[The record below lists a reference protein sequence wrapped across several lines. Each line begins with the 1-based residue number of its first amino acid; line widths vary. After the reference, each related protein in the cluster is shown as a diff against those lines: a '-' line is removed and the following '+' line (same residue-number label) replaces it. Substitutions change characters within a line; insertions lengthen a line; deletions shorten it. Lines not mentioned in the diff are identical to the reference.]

1 MPAAF
6 MLGEGIRIGVLGG
19 GMISQIAHLPFY
31 LKDGRCRVVA
41 VSESRPSLVDALSG
55 ELGPER
61 LVRDHADLIARPD
74 IDAIVISAPRPATG
88 PLSLMALEA
97 GKHVLAEK
105 PMAHS
110 VEQAKRLV
118 DAAAARD
125 LVYAVGYMK
134 RYDPGVQAGKRLVD
148 SAVAEGRLGRLLFV
162 RFYDYSNAYAVAP
175 PVHVRPK
182 ESRTLRFPIWPLY
195 PEWLAERY
203 RDSYAWFLNAGS
215 HDVNL
220 LRYFFPQ
227 EIELLDAQ
235 CGEGSSLTASLR
247 AGSCL
252 VSLEVVKAAAGQW
265 LEGAEFVFERG
276 RITLTIP
283 SPMAADRVTDVR
295 LDDASRGISGEPQPS
310 ATGWSFAHQARGF
323 IDALTGEAKPLTD
336 GTEGLADMA
345 LIERIWRKA
354 AAAT

>member
-6 MLGEGIRIGVLGG
+6 MVGEGIRIGVLGG

-31 LKDGRCRVVA
+31 LKDARCRIVA
-41 VSESRPSLVDALSG
+41 VSESRPSLIDALSG
-55 ELGPER
+55 QIGVER
-61 LVRDHADLIARPD
+61 LVRDHAELIARPD
-74 IDAIVISAPRPATG
+74 IDAIVVSVPRPATG
-88 PLSLMALEA
+88 PLSLQVLEA

-110 VEQAKRLV
+110 VAQARRLV
-118 DAAAARD
+118 AAAAARN

-134 RYDPGVQAGKRLVD
+134 RYDPGAQAGKHLVD
-148 SAVAEGRLGRLLFV
+148 SVIAGGRLGRLLFA
-162 RFYDYSNAYAVAP
+162 RFYDYSNNYAVSP
-175 PVHVRPK
+175 PSHVRPK
-182 ESRTLRFPIWPLY
+182 VSRALRFPTWPLFPDWL
-195 PEWLAERY
+195 PEKN
-203 RDSYAWFLNAGS
+203 RDAYAWFSNAGS

-227 EIELLDAQ
+227 EIELLDAK
-235 CGEGSSLTASLR
+235 CGEGSLVATMRAS
-247 AGSCL
+247 SCL
-252 VSLEVVKAAAGQW
+252 VSLEVVKAVAGIW

-276 RITLTIP
+276 RVTLTVP
-283 SPMAADRVTDVR
+283 SPMAVDGVTEVR
-295 LDDASRGISGEPQPS
+295 LDDADRGISGEPQPS

-323 IDALTGEAKPLTD
+323 IDALTGTAKPLTD
-336 GTEGLADMA
+336 GTAGLADMV